1 MKNFTMPFLAG
12 VAGAVVALGIA
23 ITSPPKAEA
32 GGIYWNN
39 YGGGGVVIHRARYH
53 GPRSYY
59 NDAPGY
65 YGGRNDVA
73 GPNGACARGYY
84 GRGGC
89 VRY

>member
-23 ITSPPKAEA
+23 ITSPLKAEA

-39 YGGGGVVIHRARYH
+39 HGVSGVVIHRSRYR

-59 NDAPGY
+59 NYAPGY
-65 YGGRNDVA
+65 YGGRNVVA
-73 GPNGACARGYY
+73 GPK
-84 GRGGC
+84 
-89 VRY
+89 

>member
-1 MKNFTMPFLAG
+1 MNNFTMPFLAG

-23 ITSPPKAEA
+23 ITSPPKSEA

-53 GPRSYY
+53 GLRGYY
-59 NDAPGY
+59 NYAPGY
-65 YGGRNDVA
+65 YGGRNVVA
-73 GPNGACARGYY
+73 GPNGAYARGYC